1 MDTPMDILKIK
12 IDKARDVLPEESR
25 RAIDAIDWK
34 TVILAMRAEK
44 GYSYTQL
51 EDLETETELLLCGL
65 INPEDY
71 PKELEKRMGIPKPQV
86 DVLVNEMNE
95 KIFKK
100 IREELVKNI
109 ERKKVPEKS
118 SDNSDVLNE
127 NIESREEM
135 LKKIENP
142 PASNTYSIAK
152 AGRELTAENELPAGD
167 LEEQKGEPLENSPR
181 VPLGNPLAQK
191 LSGSFKIP
199 AVETNHTL
207 TNMTNLQQKEKTNPP
222 KIDPYREIP
231 Q

>member
-142 PASNTYSIAK
+142 PASNSYSIA
-152 AGRELTAENELPAGD
+152 
-167 LEEQKGEPLENSPR
+167 
-181 VPLGNPLAQK
+181 
-191 LSGSFKIP
+191 
-199 AVETNHTL
+199 
-207 TNMTNLQQKEKTNPP
+207 
-222 KIDPYREIP
+222 
-231 Q
+231 

>member
-1 MDTPMDILKIK
+1 MDILKIK